1 MAIAR
6 PVGTAHRHRL
16 GVCPVA
22 LREAALVLAML
33 FAYTRIRL
41 VASDDRSLATGHAR
55 DVLHLE
61 RLLHLDLEGTLNR
74 ALAALPPLEA
84 AASYWYAALHY
95 TVTPLALVLLYRSR
109 PAEYRRLRT
118 ALVLATAV
126 ALIGY
131 VAFPTAPPRLV
142 GGYTDTLAATS
153 SLGWWGAEGS
163 AVRGAGGAVNQ
174 FAAMPSMHVGWAL
187 WCGLVFWRL
196 ARTRWQRALAAAY
209 APMTALVVVSTAN
222 HWVLDVLAGALLM
235 ALAWLAVQPR
245 AGSRRAPAAGDA
257 RAVVPQPRSGA
268 TPLPQNG
275 TTALPRSGATPLPP
289 VGVAGGGGAAEI
301 SSAGTPAGPR

>member
-1 MAIAR
+1 MAIVR
-6 PVGTAHRHRL
+6 PTGTAPGQHRFHL
-16 GVCPVA
+16 CPTAV
-22 LREAALVLAML
+22 RETALVLVL
-33 FAYTRIRL
+33 LLAYTRIRL
-41 VASDDRSLATGHAR
+41 VASDDRSVAVGHAS

-61 RLLHLDLEGTLNR
+61 RLLHLDVEAAVNA
-74 ALAALPPLEA
+74 ALGALPPLEV

-95 TVTPLALVLLYRSR
+95 TVTPLVLVLLYRAR

-131 VAFPTAPPRLV
+131 VALPTAPPRLL

-187 WCGLVFWRL
+187 WCSLVLWRL
-196 ARTRWQRALAAAY
+196 ARTRRARVLAAGY
-209 APMTALVVVSTAN
+209 APVTALVVVATGN
-222 HWVLDVLAGALLM
+222 HWVLDVLAGALLV
-235 ALAWLAVQPR
+235 ALAWVLVQARPR
-245 AGSRRAPAAGDA
+245 RPALMVDA
-257 RAVVPQPRSGA
+257 RAVVPVPR
-268 TPLPQNG
+268 N
-275 TTALPRSGATPLPP
+275 RSAPAPP
-289 VGVAGGGGAAEI
+289 DVGAGGSEAVAV
-301 SSAGTPAGPR
+301 SSAGRPAGPG